1 MKNKISSFRKFGS
14 IQEKAR
20 QERINEKAKQ
30 KLISLTEEF
39 HESQTKLQK
48 LQKEYIQ
55 TEKENKTERERL
67 KAEII
72 EQTRIV
78 KEKGKAFNRALG
90 EQDFIDLEI

>member
-1 MKNKISSFRKFGS
+1 MKNKLSSFRKFS
-14 IQEKAR
+14 TIQEKI
-20 QERINEKAKQ
+20 QEEKIKEKSKI
-30 KLISLTEEF
+30 KLLNLTEEF

-72 EQTRIV
+72 EQSRIV
-78 KEKGKAFNRALG
+78 KERSKAFNKALG

>member
-1 MKNKISSFRKFGS
+1 MKNKLSSFRKFS
-14 IQEKAR
+14 TIQEKIKA
-20 QERINEKAKQ
+20 EKINEKAKQ
-30 KLISLTEEF
+30 KLLTLTEEF

-48 LQKEYIQ
+48 LQKEYVQ
-55 TEKENKTERERL
+55 TEKENKSERERL

-78 KEKGKAFNRALG
+78 KEKSKSFNRALG